1 MCLIAHG
8 KLHATASDDAQVI
21 SQHCSDLKVAGSHT
35 KCNRKLA
42 KTFNQTLFGGGGLMC
57 DKIVDCI

>member
-42 KTFNQTLFGGGGLMC
+42 KTFNQTLFGGGGG
-57 DKIVDCI
+57 